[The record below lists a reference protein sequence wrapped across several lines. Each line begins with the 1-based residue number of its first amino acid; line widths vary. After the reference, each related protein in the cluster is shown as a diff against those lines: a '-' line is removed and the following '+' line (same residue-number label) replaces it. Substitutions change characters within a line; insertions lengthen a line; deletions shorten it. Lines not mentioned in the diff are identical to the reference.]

1 MNERLKRIIFKK
13 LDQDLG
19 QAEIIV
25 DDNKSIWFIDRANKF
40 WYLELRSSGTLWWR
54 YSFFRDFFPLFGLE
68 RLEYEPVIAEWVEE
82 VLKRGVSLT
91 LSGFPLIDVG
101 VEEVLKHEVFSTL
114 QSKIDYQNQVED
126 VLKRGVS
133 STNPNAY
140 LNNLP
145 VEEVLKHEVFSTLQS
160 KIDYQNQVEEVLKR
174 EVSSTLH
181 REFPLMDGGVEEALK
196 RGVSS
201 TQRNH
206 MNDCDEMEEAL
217 KRGVYSTQ
225 CNVGLQGSRP
235 VEEVLKPKASPTT
248 VDNLSAVVTMEE
260 ALKLGVSS
268 FLNFDTP
275 RNREVGRA
283 LNNKVSSSNSKELLQ
298 YEVDKVLQIKIQPE
312 ETNVKRVLS
321 LKAGVRECKMKIKKI
336 FKKIIS

>member
-54 YSFFRDFFPLFGLE
+54 YSFFRDFFPLFDLE
-68 RLEYEPVIAEWVEE
+68 RIEYEPVIAEWVEE
-82 VLKRGVSLT
+82 
-91 LSGFPLIDVG
+91 
-101 VEEVLKHEVFSTL
+101 
-114 QSKIDYQNQVED
+114 

-145 VEEVLKHEVFSTLQS
+145 VEEVLK
-160 KIDYQNQVEEVLKR
+160 
-174 EVSSTLH
+174 
-181 REFPLMDGGVEEALK
+181 

-206 MNDCDEMEEAL
+206 MNVCDE
-217 KRGVYSTQ
+217 
-225 CNVGLQGSRP
+225 
-235 VEEVLKPKASPTT
+235 VE
-248 VDNLSAVVTMEE
+248 D

-312 ETNVKRVLS
+312 ETNLKKVFS

-336 FKKIIS
+336 LKKIIS

>member
-1 MNERLKRIIFKK
+1 
-13 LDQDLG
+13 
-19 QAEIIV
+19 V

-40 WYLELRSSGTLWWR
+40 WYLELRTSGTLWWR
-54 YSFFRDFFPLFGLE
+54 YTFFKDFFPLFGLE

-82 VLKRGVSLT
+82 VLKRGVSST
-91 LSGFPLIDVG
+91 TERRFGRMEP
-101 VEEVLKHEVFSTL
+101 VEE
-114 QSKIDYQNQVED
+114 

-133 STNPNAY
+133 STLRAFGHFG
-140 LNNLP
+140 
-145 VEEVLKHEVFSTLQS
+145 VEEVLKREESSTEFNDGVQSVGAEKVLKREVFSTLQS

>member
-25 DDNKSIWFIDRANKF
+25 DDNKSIWFIDRAKKY

-54 YSFFRDFFPLFGLE
+54 YSFFRDFFPLFGME

-82 VLKRGVSLT
+82 VLKRGVSSTYIEGDNLEV
-91 LSGFPLIDVG
+91 L
-101 VEEVLKHEVFSTL
+101 VEEVLK
-114 QSKIDYQNQVED
+114 
-126 VLKRGVS
+126 R
-133 STNPNAY
+133 
-140 LNNLP
+140 
-145 VEEVLKHEVFSTLQS
+145 EVFSTLQS

-336 FKKIIS
+336 FKKIII

>member
-54 YSFFRDFFPLFGLE
+54 YTFFKDFFPLFGLE
-68 RLEYEPVIAEWVEE
+68 RIEYEPVIAEWVE
-82 VLKRGVSLT
+82 G
-91 LSGFPLIDVG
+91 
-101 VEEVLKHEVFSTL
+101 
-114 QSKIDYQNQVED
+114 

-133 STNPNAY
+133 STLRAFGHFG
-140 LNNLP
+140 
-145 VEEVLKHEVFSTLQS
+145 VEEVLKREVSSTEFNDGVQSVGAEKVLKREVFSTLQS

-248 VDNLSAVVTMEE
+248 VDNLSAVVTM
-260 ALKLGVSS
+260 K
-268 FLNFDTP
+268 
-275 RNREVGRA
+275 
-283 LNNKVSSSNSKELLQ
+283 K
-298 YEVDKVLQIKIQPE
+298 
-312 ETNVKRVLS
+312 VLS

>member
-54 YSFFRDFFPLFGLE
+54 YSFFNNFFPLFGME
-68 RLEYEPVIAEWVEE
+68 REEYEPVIAEWVEE
-82 VLKRGVSLT
+82 VLNRKVVSTPIPTFPSFLT
-91 LSGFPLIDVG
+91 
-101 VEEVLKHEVFSTL
+101 VEEVLKREVSSTSANSL
-114 QSKIDYQNQVED
+114 STKKEVEE

-133 STNPNAY
+133 STEFNDGVQSVGAEK
-140 LNNLP
+140 
-145 VEEVLKHEVFSTLQS
+145 VFKREVSSTLQS

-174 EVSSTLH
+174 
-181 REFPLMDGGVEEALK
+181 
-196 RGVSS
+196 GVSS

-206 MNDCDEMEEAL
+206 MNDCDELEEAL

-235 VEEVLKPKASPTT
+235 VEEVLKPKTSPTT
-248 VDNLSAVVTMEE
+248 VDNLSAVVAME
-260 ALKLGVSS
+260 K
-268 FLNFDTP
+268 
-275 RNREVGRA
+275 
-283 LNNKVSSSNSKELLQ
+283 
-298 YEVDKVLQIKIQPE
+298 
-312 ETNVKRVLS
+312 VLS

-336 FKKIIS
+336 FKKFTSK

>member
-1 MNERLKRIIFKK
+1 M
-13 LDQDLG
+13 
-19 QAEIIV
+19 
-25 DDNKSIWFIDRANKF
+25 
-40 WYLELRSSGTLWWR
+40 
-54 YSFFRDFFPLFGLE
+54 
-68 RLEYEPVIAEWVEE
+68 
-82 VLKRGVSLT
+82 
-91 LSGFPLIDVG
+91 DVG
-101 VEEVLKHEVFSTL
+101 VEEVLKREVFSTL
-114 QSKIDYQNQVED
+114 QSKIDYQNQV
-126 VLKRGVS
+126 G
-133 STNPNAY
+133 
-140 LNNLP
+140 
-145 VEEVLKHEVFSTLQS
+145 EV
-160 KIDYQNQVEEVLKR
+160 
-174 EVSSTLH
+174 
-181 REFPLMDGGVEEALK
+181 LK

-235 VEEVLKPKASPTT
+235 VEEVLESKASPTT

>member
-54 YSFFRDFFPLFGLE
+54 YSFFRDFFPLFGME

-91 LSGFPLIDVG
+91 LSGFPLMDVG
-101 VEEVLKHEVFSTL
+101 
-114 QSKIDYQNQVED
+114 
-126 VLKRGVS
+126 
-133 STNPNAY
+133 
-140 LNNLP
+140 

-174 EVSSTLH
+174 GVSSTNPNAYLNNL
-181 REFPLMDGGVEEALK
+181 PVEEALK

-248 VDNLSAVVTMEE
+248 VDNLSAVVTM
-260 ALKLGVSS
+260 K
-268 FLNFDTP
+268 
-275 RNREVGRA
+275 
-283 LNNKVSSSNSKELLQ
+283 K
-298 YEVDKVLQIKIQPE
+298 
-312 ETNVKRVLS
+312 VLS
-321 LKAGVRECKMKIKKI
+321 LKAGVRECKMKMKKI
-336 FKKIIS
+336 FKKIII

>member
-82 VLKRGVSLT
+82 VLKRGVSST
-91 LSGFPLIDVG
+91 TERRFGRMEP
-101 VEEVLKHEVFSTL
+101 VEE
-114 QSKIDYQNQVED
+114 

-133 STNPNAY
+133 STLRAFGHFG
-140 LNNLP
+140 
-145 VEEVLKHEVFSTLQS
+145 VEEVLKREVSSTEFNDGVQSVGAEKVLKREVFSTLQS

-201 TQRNH
+201 IQRNH

-235 VEEVLKPKASPTT
+235 VEEVLKPKTSPTT
-248 VDNLSAVVTMEE
+248 VDNLSAVVTME
-260 ALKLGVSS
+260 K
-268 FLNFDTP
+268 
-275 RNREVGRA
+275 
-283 LNNKVSSSNSKELLQ
+283 
-298 YEVDKVLQIKIQPE
+298 
-312 ETNVKRVLS
+312 VLS

-336 FKKIIS
+336 FKKFTSK

>member
-1 MNERLKRIIFKK
+1 MHNRLKQIIFKK

-19 QAEIIV
+19 HAEIIV

-40 WYLELRSSGTLWWR
+40 WYLELRTSGTLWWR
-54 YSFFRDFFPLFGLE
+54 YTFFKDFFPLFGLE

-82 VLKRGVSLT
+82 VLKRGVSST
-91 LSGFPLIDVG
+91 TERRFGRMEP
-101 VEEVLKHEVFSTL
+101 VEE
-114 QSKIDYQNQVED
+114 

-133 STNPNAY
+133 STLRAFGHFG
-140 LNNLP
+140 
-145 VEEVLKHEVFSTLQS
+145 VEEVLKREESSTEFNDGVQSVGAEKVLKREVFSTLQS

>member
-1 MNERLKRIIFKK
+1 MHERLKRIIFKK

-54 YSFFRDFFPLFGLE
+54 YSFFRDFFPLFGME
-68 RLEYEPVIAEWVEE
+68 RIEYEPVIAEWVEE
-82 VLKRGVSLT
+82 VLKRGVS
-91 LSGFPLIDVG
+91 
-101 VEEVLKHEVFSTL
+101 STFTEADGL
-114 QSKIDYQNQVED
+114 RASVED
-126 VLKRGVS
+126 VLKR
-133 STNPNAY
+133 
-140 LNNLP
+140 
-145 VEEVLKHEVFSTLQS
+145 EVF
-160 KIDYQNQVEEVLKR
+160 
-174 EVSSTLH
+174 
-181 REFPLMDGGVEEALK
+181 
-196 RGVSS
+196 
-201 TQRNH
+201 
-206 MNDCDEMEEAL
+206 
-217 KRGVYSTQ
+217 STQ

-235 VEEVLKPKASPTT
+235 VEEVLESKASPTT
-248 VDNLSAVVTMEE
+248 VDNLSAVVAMEE

-336 FKKIIS
+336 LKKIIS

>member
-54 YSFFRDFFPLFGLE
+54 YSFFRDFFPLFDLE
-68 RLEYEPVIAEWVEE
+68 RIEYEPVIAEW
-82 VLKRGVSLT
+82 
-91 LSGFPLIDVG
+91 
-101 VEEVLKHEVFSTL
+101 
-114 QSKIDYQNQVED
+114 VED

-145 VEEVLKHEVFSTLQS
+145 VEEV
-160 KIDYQNQVEEVLKR
+160 
-174 EVSSTLH
+174 
-181 REFPLMDGGVEEALK
+181 LK

-248 VDNLSAVVTMEE
+248 VDNLSAVVTM
-260 ALKLGVSS
+260 K
-268 FLNFDTP
+268 
-275 RNREVGRA
+275 
-283 LNNKVSSSNSKELLQ
+283 K
-298 YEVDKVLQIKIQPE
+298 
-312 ETNVKRVLS
+312 VLS
-321 LKAGVRECKMKIKKI
+321 LKAGVRECKMKMKKI

>member
-19 QAEIIV
+19 QVEIIV

-54 YSFFRDFFPLFGLE
+54 YSFFRDFFPLFGME

-82 VLKRGVSLT
+82 VLKRGVSSTYIEGDNL
-91 LSGFPLIDVG
+91 
-101 VEEVLKHEVFSTL
+101 EVL
-114 QSKIDYQNQVED
+114 
-126 VLKRGVS
+126 
-133 STNPNAY
+133 
-140 LNNLP
+140 

-174 EVSSTLH
+174 GVSSTLH

-248 VDNLSAVVTMEE
+248 VDNLSAVVTM
-260 ALKLGVSS
+260 K
-268 FLNFDTP
+268 
-275 RNREVGRA
+275 
-283 LNNKVSSSNSKELLQ
+283 K
-298 YEVDKVLQIKIQPE
+298 
-312 ETNVKRVLS
+312 VLS
-321 LKAGVRECKMKIKKI
+321 LKAGVRECKMKMKKI
-336 FKKIIS
+336 FKKIII

>member
-40 WYLELRSSGTLWWR
+40 WYLELRTSGTLWWR
-54 YSFFRDFFPLFGLE
+54 YSFFRDFFPLFGME

-82 VLKRGVSLT
+82 VLKRGVSST
-91 LSGFPLIDVG
+91 RQRQTSKRGT

-126 VLKRGVS
+126 
-133 STNPNAY
+133 
-140 LNNLP
+140 
-145 VEEVLKHEVFSTLQS
+145 
-160 KIDYQNQVEEVLKR
+160 VLKR

-201 TQRNH
+201 IQRNH

-248 VDNLSAVVTMEE
+248 VDNLSAVVTM
-260 ALKLGVSS
+260 K
-268 FLNFDTP
+268 
-275 RNREVGRA
+275 
-283 LNNKVSSSNSKELLQ
+283 K
-298 YEVDKVLQIKIQPE
+298 
-312 ETNVKRVLS
+312 VLS

>member
-1 MNERLKRIIFKK
+1 MHERLKRIIFKK

-54 YSFFRDFFPLFGLE
+54 YSFFRDFFPLFDLE
-68 RLEYEPVIAEWVEE
+68 RIEYEPVIAEWVEE
-82 VLKRGVSLT
+82 
-91 LSGFPLIDVG
+91 
-101 VEEVLKHEVFSTL
+101 
-114 QSKIDYQNQVED
+114 

-145 VEEVLKHEVFSTLQS
+145 VEEV
-160 KIDYQNQVEEVLKR
+160 
-174 EVSSTLH
+174 
-181 REFPLMDGGVEEALK
+181 LK

-235 VEEVLKPKASPTT
+235 VEEVLKPKTSPTT

-336 FKKIIS
+336 II

>member
-25 DDNKSIWFIDRANKF
+25 DDNKSIWFIDRANKY

-54 YSFFRDFFPLFGLE
+54 YTFFKDFFLLFGME

-82 VLKRGVSLT
+82 VLKRGVSSTYIEGDNLEVLVEEVLKRGVSSTTLTNSSEDYWVEEALNRKVSST
-91 LSGFPLIDVG
+91 LSGFPLMDVG
-101 VEEVLKHEVFSTL
+101 VEEVLK
-114 QSKIDYQNQVED
+114 
-126 VLKRGVS
+126 
-133 STNPNAY
+133 
-140 LNNLP
+140 
-145 VEEVLKHEVFSTLQS
+145 
-160 KIDYQNQVEEVLKR
+160 R
-174 EVSSTLH
+174 E
-181 REFPLMDGGVEEALK
+181 
-196 RGVSS
+196 VSS

-235 VEEVLKPKASPTT
+235 VEEVLKPKTSPTT

-312 ETNVKRVLS
+312 ETNLKKVLS

-336 FKKIIS
+336 LKKIIS

>member
-82 VLKRGVSLT
+82 VLKRGVSST
-91 LSGFPLIDVG
+91 ISDQIIHRKV
-101 VEEVLKHEVFSTL
+101 VEEVLKHGVSSTNPNAYLSNLPVEEVLKRGVFSTL
-114 QSKIDYQNQVED
+114 QSKIDYQNQV
-126 VLKRGVS
+126 G
-133 STNPNAY
+133 
-140 LNNLP
+140 
-145 VEEVLKHEVFSTLQS
+145 EVLE
-160 KIDYQNQVEEVLKR
+160 R
-174 EVSSTLH
+174 GVSSTLH

-235 VEEVLKPKASPTT
+235 VEEVLKPKTSPTT
-248 VDNLSAVVTMEE
+248 VDNLSAVVTVED
-260 ALKLGVSS
+260 ALKLGGSS

-275 RNREVGRA
+275 RNREVGRD
-283 LNNKVSSSNSKELLQ
+283 LNRKVNSTDTKYVLPHWEL
-298 YEVDKVLQIKIQPE
+298 EKVLQIKIQPE
-312 ETNVKRVLS
+312 ETNLKRVFS

-336 FKKIIS
+336 LKKIIS